1 MLKEDNFFGSYFSE
15 NDRVNVLLENFTF
28 FHRPSTE
35 EQIDPKYDPPKN
47 AFHQFT
53 NWLKENEAKSAIY
66 LITGYR
72 GAGKSSFVNYVIR
85 ELNHLNKR
93 KFFQRKKQYISISIN
108 VGQENLNEIEILRL
122 IARKLFDDLQKRAIS
137 YLSVFAST
145 LSFFSLIGYIIFL
158 VNLIRFPI
166 TQNIHI
172 HDIINLFIKFEEV
185 DKIDVAIQFTWNL
198 FIPLGIGFALSLL
211 TWVLKAKTRLNIFH
225 RLKKLCRRLNSSLID
240 ETEVT
245 ISGKINNTIGAW
257 KNAKKQSWSSPPA
270 TIQEIEYELISLLD
284 RLRNTYK
291 RRRYIIIFDE
301 LDKVNPTTVEA
312 EPRELQPEYKNLSS
326 PQRLVSSRE
335 RKQQILALISNM
347 KYFLSTASAYF
358 VFIAG
363 REMYEAFQAD
373 MSDRD
378 FSLNSIFSGV
388 LNIDSF
394 LSSPRTINDT
404 AMKTE
409 QYVCRQ
415 LLPENFYTK
424 IEHDRHYDFKRK
436 YSLKNYYLYHIQNR
450 TDYIEGETYEQ
461 FCQRIWREVLFLY
474 HFVSYLSFICNGSP
488 KKLSLF
494 FEKYIRSR
502 AYLQKKENVK
512 FPKGERLSDRNPEE
526 VFYLSFG
533 YYSQL
538 KINFVHYLTYPIIQN
553 MVNRANMY
561 GDKLLVASSFLITHI
576 FKLHNNGFSWRNIE
590 QMPEVQDINKTPEIR
605 EYIGSILDFMGHSYL
620 TIIPYGLYHYKFPM
634 SISEEITF
642 QSKLS
647 GEMSALFNFSPE
659 EMKNVKKHYA
669 ELLHRRE
676 SNDENDFGSQYTSAS
691 THHSLGDIYMM
702 EENYS
707 AAIREYELA
716 IEMLDKYDKGAK
728 DDKNHLLF
736 QNRTRLKLGLAHE
749 KRRTDNSAF
758 VVYSELIDLLKKC
771 NKENKDSAQLL
782 FQNVRTMHLSL
793 LARLY
798 VLEKL
803 DTNGITAGHI
813 RKTCQMFHYLFRN
826 SGNLVKADFYR
837 KLGDILYYKN
847 SAFQNLFSVGLR
859 SGICNA
865 KECYLTSL
873 DALLSLKL
881 NAEDKD
887 DELCK
892 RIYEKVYEERSKLI
906 RKISNDVSR
915 DYVIHHIAL
924 ACESM
929 GHVSLYDYD
938 ENNWKINIRSLYNIV
953 DTFKNGKTPIEKP
966 ENYLIRALFYYKAA
980 AYMYNLSCER
990 GLSVKCHKEM
1000 LYTLVMY
1007 FRHLSDRKLQI
1018 EEVKDIITLLDYIA
1032 QRALV
1037 SIYRQKE
1044 HIYQSEENVLKWI
1057 QGKEMYEEV
1066 QYSDVSASPES
1077 EAIFY
1082 EYYTALLELY
1092 KKCPRNADLQKK
1104 LTTFYRSPIM
1114 TGKQPCQT
1122 LDTMIVN
1129 LKLKAQFNTCFLY
1142 QIFKCRNLCDITFEQ
1157 INTYMNGTMN
1167 GFAVDVFFPEY
1178 NTKGNNS
1185 EDELQ
1190 ERRKDLL
1197 EFLVADSLFCL
1208 TRIAEVLTPMRDT
1221 TLFNNSF
1228 KANIYYTLLQN
1239 STLYK
1244 RLYCFYTYGDE
1255 AYTDFLIDKSLD
1267 DKVTELSGTPT
1278 NNPNL
1283 ERRDAFFKRVAYL
1296 TRKSTPSNTYIPY
1309 LAERSIYF
1317 YTRARQMH
1325 TQGRTY
1331 QEVMRNLH
1339 FLNSDL
1345 TNDTMQFYLAAERLY
1360 WKTGEMGNRE
1370 KTLKETYKDV
1380 STYNIGNYYVETTSS
1395 D

>member
-1 MLKEDNFFGSYFSE
+1 MDKENTFQSYASE
-15 NDRVNVLLENFTF
+15 NDRINVLLENFTF

-35 EQIDPKYDPPKN
+35 EQIDPKYRPPVN

-85 ELNHLNKR
+85 NLNRPKEK
-93 KFFQRKKQYISISIN
+93 KFFQRKRQYIPISIN
-108 VGQENLNEIEILRL
+108 MGQENLKEIELLRL
-122 IARKLFDDLQKRAIS
+122 IARKLFADLQKRWIVG
-137 YLSVFAST
+137 LSVLTSVM
-145 LSFFSLIGYIIFL
+145 SF
-158 VNLIRFPI
+158 
-166 TQNIHI
+166 
-172 HDIINLFIKFEEV
+172 
-185 DKIDVAIQFTWNL
+185 
-198 FIPLGIGFALSLL
+198 LSLL
-211 TWVLKAKTRLNIFH
+211 CYFLFFILILKLSYVNAYIIAVPYSLFILCGLLLNIAGWAIKTHTRLNIYH

-245 ISGKINNTIGAW
+245 ISGKIDSVIGAW

-461 FCQRIWREVLFLY
+461 FCQRIWREALFLY

-758 VVYSELIDLLKKC
+758 VVYSELIDLLIKC
-771 NKENKDSAQLL
+771 NRENRDAAQLL
-782 FQNVRTMHLSL
+782 FRNIRTMHLAL

-813 RKTCQMFHYLFRN
+813 RKTCQMFRYLFRN

-881 NAEDKD
+881 NAGDKD

-953 DTFKNGKTPIEKP
+953 DTFKNGKTPIKKP

-1018 EEVKDIITLLDYIA
+1018 EEVKDIIALLDYIA

-1114 TGKQPCQT
+1114 TGKQSCQT

-1129 LKLKAQFNTCFLY
+1129 LKLKAQFNPCFLY

-1190 ERRKDLL
+1190 EKRKDLL

-1380 STYNIGNYYVETTSS
+1380 STYNIGNYYVETTSL

>member
-1 MLKEDNFFGSYFSE
+1 MLS
-15 NDRVNVLLENFTF
+15 L
-28 FHRPSTE
+28 
-35 EQIDPKYDPPKN
+35 
-47 AFHQFT
+47 
-53 NWLKENEAKSAIY
+53 
-66 LITGYR
+66 
-72 GAGKSSFVNYVIR
+72 
-85 ELNHLNKR
+85 ELN
-93 KFFQRKKQYISISIN
+93 
-108 VGQENLNEIEILRL
+108 
-122 IARKLFDDLQKRAIS
+122 
-137 YLSVFAST
+137 
-145 LSFFSLIGYIIFL
+145 
-158 VNLIRFPI
+158 
-166 TQNIHI
+166 
-172 HDIINLFIKFEEV
+172 
-185 DKIDVAIQFTWNL
+185 
-198 FIPLGIGFALSLL
+198 
-211 TWVLKAKTRLNIFH
+211 
-225 RLKKLCRRLNSSLID
+225 
-240 ETEVT
+240 
-245 ISGKINNTIGAW
+245 
-257 KNAKKQSWSSPPA
+257 
-270 TIQEIEYELISLLD
+270 
-284 RLRNTYK
+284 
-291 RRRYIIIFDE
+291 
-301 LDKVNPTTVEA
+301 
-312 EPRELQPEYKNLSS
+312 
-326 PQRLVSSRE
+326 
-335 RKQQILALISNM
+335 
-347 KYFLSTASAYF
+347 
-358 VFIAG
+358 AG
-363 REMYEAFQAD
+363 
-373 MSDRD
+373 
-378 FSLNSIFSGV
+378 
-388 LNIDSF
+388 
-394 LSSPRTINDT
+394 
-404 AMKTE
+404 
-409 QYVCRQ
+409 
-415 LLPENFYTK
+415 
-424 IEHDRHYDFKRK
+424 
-436 YSLKNYYLYHIQNR
+436 
-450 TDYIEGETYEQ
+450 
-461 FCQRIWREVLFLY
+461 
-474 HFVSYLSFICNGSP
+474 
-488 KKLSLF
+488 
-494 FEKYIRSR
+494 
-502 AYLQKKENVK
+502 
-512 FPKGERLSDRNPEE
+512 
-526 VFYLSFG
+526 
-533 YYSQL
+533 
-538 KINFVHYLTYPIIQN
+538 
-553 MVNRANMY
+553 
-561 GDKLLVASSFLITHI
+561 
-576 FKLHNNGFSWRNIE
+576 
-590 QMPEVQDINKTPEIR
+590 
-605 EYIGSILDFMGHSYL
+605 
-620 TIIPYGLYHYKFPM
+620 
-634 SISEEITF
+634 
-642 QSKLS
+642 
-647 GEMSALFNFSPE
+647 
-659 EMKNVKKHYA
+659 
-669 ELLHRRE
+669 
-676 SNDENDFGSQYTSAS
+676 
-691 THHSLGDIYMM
+691 
-702 EENYS
+702 
-707 AAIREYELA
+707 
-716 IEMLDKYDKGAK
+716 
-728 DDKNHLLF
+728 
-736 QNRTRLKLGLAHE
+736 
-749 KRRTDNSAF
+749 
-758 VVYSELIDLLKKC
+758 
-771 NKENKDSAQLL
+771 
-782 FQNVRTMHLSL
+782 
-793 LARLY
+793 
-798 VLEKL
+798 
-803 DTNGITAGHI
+803 
-813 RKTCQMFHYLFRN
+813 
-826 SGNLVKADFYR
+826 
-837 KLGDILYYKN
+837 
-847 SAFQNLFSVGLR
+847 
-859 SGICNA
+859 
-865 KECYLTSL
+865 
-873 DALLSLKL
+873 
-881 NAEDKD
+881 DKD

-1370 KTLKETYKDV
+1370 KALKETYKDV
-1380 STYNIGNYYVETTSS
+1380 SAYNIGNYYVETTSL

>member
-72 GAGKSSFVNYVIR
+72 GAGKSSSVNYVIR

-450 TDYIEGETYEQ
+450 IDYIEGETYEQ

-576 FKLHNNGFSWRNIE
+576 FKLHNNGFSWRDIE

-865 KECYLTSL
+865 KEYYLTSL

>member
-53 NWLKENEAKSAIY
+53 SWLKENEAKSAIY

-450 TDYIEGETYEQ
+450 TDFIEGETYEQ

-758 VVYSELIDLLKKC
+758 VVYSELIDLLIKC
-771 NKENKDSAQLL
+771 NRENRDAAQLL
-782 FQNVRTMHLSL
+782 FRNIRTMHLAL

-1370 KTLKETYKDV
+1370 KALKETYKDV
-1380 STYNIGNYYVETTSS
+1380 STYNIENYYVETTSS

>member
-1 MLKEDNFFGSYFSE
+1 MSYKNSIFESFSSE
-15 NDRVNVLLENFTF
+15 NDRINVLLENFTF

-35 EQIDPKYDPPKN
+35 EQIDPKYRPPVN

-211 TWVLKAKTRLNIFH
+211 TWVLKAKTRLNIYH

-245 ISGKINNTIGAW
+245 ISGKINSTIGAW

-782 FQNVRTMHLSL
+782 FQNVRTMHLAL

-881 NAEDKD
+881 NAGDKD

-953 DTFKNGKTPIEKP
+953 DTFKNGKTPIKKP

-1360 WKTGEMGNRE
+1360 WKTGEMGNRD
-1370 KTLKETYKDV
+1370 KALKETYKDV

>member
-1 MLKEDNFFGSYFSE
+1 MDKENTFQSYASE
-15 NDRVNVLLENFTF
+15 NDRINVLLENFTF

-35 EQIDPKYDPPKN
+35 EQIDPKYRPPVN

-85 ELNHLNKR
+85 NLNRPKEK
-93 KFFQRKKQYISISIN
+93 KFFQRKRQYIPISIN
-108 VGQENLNEIEILRL
+108 MGQENLKEIELLRL
-122 IARKLFDDLQKRAIS
+122 IARKLFADLQKRWIVG
-137 YLSVFAST
+137 LSVLTSVM
-145 LSFFSLIGYIIFL
+145 SF
-158 VNLIRFPI
+158 
-166 TQNIHI
+166 
-172 HDIINLFIKFEEV
+172 
-185 DKIDVAIQFTWNL
+185 
-198 FIPLGIGFALSLL
+198 LSLL
-211 TWVLKAKTRLNIFH
+211 CYFLFFILILKLSYVNAYIIAVPYSLFILCGLLLNIAGWAIKTHTRLNIYH

-245 ISGKINNTIGAW
+245 ISGKIDSVIGAW

-461 FCQRIWREVLFLY
+461 FCQRIWREALFLY

-803 DTNGITAGHI
+803 DTNGITLEHI
-813 RKTCQMFHYLFRN
+813 RAVCNMFRYLFYN
-826 SGNLVKADFYR
+826 SGALIKADFYR

-847 SAFQNLFSVGLR
+847 QTFEYLFDVAFPG
-859 SGICNA
+859 GICNA
-865 KECYLTSL
+865 KKCYLISL
-873 DALLSLKL
+873 DALLSLNL
-881 NAEDKD
+881 TAEDNN
-887 DELCK
+887 LCQE
-892 RIYEKVYEERSKLI
+892 IYQKVYKERSKLI
-906 RKISNDVSR
+906 EKTNSDDISR

-924 ACESM
+924 GCESM
-929 GHVSLYDYD
+929 GHISLYDYD
-938 ENNWKINIRSLYNIV
+938 ESNWKVDIRSLYNIV
-953 DTFKNGKTPIEKP
+953 DTFIEDKIPIAKP
-966 ENYLIRALFYYKAA
+966 KNYLIRALFYYKAA

-1000 LYTLVMY
+1000 LYTLVIY
-1007 FRHLSDRKLQI
+1007 FRHLSEDKLKDD
-1018 EEVKDIITLLDYIA
+1018 EVEKIIGLLDYIA
-1032 QRALV
+1032 KRAMV

-1057 QGKEMYEEV
+1057 QSKEMFEEV

-1077 EAIFY
+1077 EEVFY
-1082 EYYTALLELY
+1082 KYYTALLELY
-1092 KKCPRNADLQKK
+1092 KEYPENTLLQKK
-1104 LTTFYRSPIM
+1104 LKDFYRSPIM

-1122 LDTMIVN
+1122 LNTMIIN
-1129 LKLKAQFNTCFLY
+1129 LKLKAQFNTCFLS
-1142 QIFKCRNLCDITFEQ
+1142 QIFKCDNLCEIKFKQ
-1157 INTYMNGTMN
+1157 IDTYMNGAMN

-1178 NTKGNNS
+1178 GNNKTK
-1185 EDELQ
+1185 DELQ

>member
-1 MLKEDNFFGSYFSE
+1 M
-15 NDRVNVLLENFTF
+15 
-28 FHRPSTE
+28 E
-35 EQIDPKYDPPKN
+35 E
-47 AFHQFT
+47 
-53 NWLKENEAKSAIY
+53 
-66 LITGYR
+66 R
-72 GAGKSSFVNYVIR
+72 
-85 ELNHLNKR
+85 
-93 KFFQRKKQYISISIN
+93 
-108 VGQENLNEIEILRL
+108 QET
-122 IARKLFDDLQKRAIS
+122 KL
-137 YLSVFAST
+137 VFAACY
-145 LSFFSLIGYIIFL
+145 L
-158 VNLIRFPI
+158 
-166 TQNIHI
+166 
-172 HDIINLFIKFEEV
+172 
-185 DKIDVAIQFTWNL
+185 
-198 FIPLGIGFALSLL
+198 
-211 TWVLKAKTRLNIFH
+211 
-225 RLKKLCRRLNSSLID
+225 
-240 ETEVT
+240 
-245 ISGKINNTIGAW
+245 
-257 KNAKKQSWSSPPA
+257 
-270 TIQEIEYELISLLD
+270 QEIEYELISLLD

-502 AYLQKKENVK
+502 AYLQKKENVR

-561 GDKLLVASSFLITHI
+561 GDKLLIASSFLITHI

-676 SNDENDFGSQYTSAS
+676 SNDENDFGSQYTFAS

-758 VVYSELIDLLKKC
+758 VVYSELIDLLIKC
-771 NKENKDSAQLL
+771 NRENRDAAQLL
-782 FQNVRTMHLSL
+782 FRNIRTMHLAL

-881 NAEDKD
+881 NAGDKD

-953 DTFKNGKTPIEKP
+953 DTFKNGKTPIKKP

-1370 KTLKETYKDV
+1370 KALKETYKDV

>member
-1 MLKEDNFFGSYFSE
+1 M
-15 NDRVNVLLENFTF
+15 
-28 FHRPSTE
+28 
-35 EQIDPKYDPPKN
+35 
-47 AFHQFT
+47 
-53 NWLKENEAKSAIY
+53 
-66 LITGYR
+66 
-72 GAGKSSFVNYVIR
+72 
-85 ELNHLNKR
+85 
-93 KFFQRKKQYISISIN
+93 
-108 VGQENLNEIEILRL
+108 RL
-122 IARKLFDDLQKRAIS
+122 IARKLFDDLQERSIY
-137 YLSVFAST
+137 YLSVITSI

-158 VNLIRFPI
+158 VNLIRFPV

-172 HDIINLFIKFEEV
+172 HDIINLYIKPGEA
-185 DKIDVAIQFTWNL
+185 DKIDCAIQLMWNL
-198 FIPLGIGFALSLL
+198 YAPLGIAFAFSLL
-211 TWVLKAKTRLNIFH
+211 TWLLKAKTRLNIYH

-284 RLRNTYK
+284 RLRNIYK

-450 TDYIEGETYEQ
+450 IDYIEGETYEQ

-512 FPKGERLSDRNPEE
+512 FPKGERLSDRNLEE

-758 VVYSELIDLLKKC
+758 VVYSELIDLLIKC
-771 NKENKDSAQLL
+771 NRENRDAAQLL
-782 FQNVRTMHLSL
+782 FRNIRTMHLAL

-813 RKTCQMFHYLFRN
+813 RKTCQMFRYLFRN

-881 NAEDKD
+881 NAGDKD

-953 DTFKNGKTPIEKP
+953 DTFKNGKTPIKKP

-1018 EEVKDIITLLDYIA
+1018 EEVKDIIALLDYIA

-1092 KKCPRNADLQKK
+1092 KKCPRNADLQRK

-1122 LDTMIVN
+1122 LYTMIVN

-1380 STYNIGNYYVETTSS
+1380 STYNIGNYYVETTSL

>member
-450 TDYIEGETYEQ
+450 TDFIEGETYEQ

-758 VVYSELIDLLKKC
+758 VVYSELIDLLIKC
-771 NKENKDSAQLL
+771 NRENRDAAQLL
-782 FQNVRTMHLSL
+782 FRNIRTMHLAL

-1104 LTTFYRSPIM
+1104 LTAFYRSPIM

-1142 QIFKCRNLCDITFEQ
+1142 QIFKCKNLCDITFEQ

-1370 KTLKETYKDV
+1370 KALKETYKDV
-1380 STYNIGNYYVETTSS
+1380 STYNIENYYVETTSS

>member
-1 MLKEDNFFGSYFSE
+1 MLS
-15 NDRVNVLLENFTF
+15 L
-28 FHRPSTE
+28 
-35 EQIDPKYDPPKN
+35 
-47 AFHQFT
+47 
-53 NWLKENEAKSAIY
+53 
-66 LITGYR
+66 
-72 GAGKSSFVNYVIR
+72 
-85 ELNHLNKR
+85 ELN
-93 KFFQRKKQYISISIN
+93 
-108 VGQENLNEIEILRL
+108 
-122 IARKLFDDLQKRAIS
+122 
-137 YLSVFAST
+137 
-145 LSFFSLIGYIIFL
+145 
-158 VNLIRFPI
+158 
-166 TQNIHI
+166 
-172 HDIINLFIKFEEV
+172 
-185 DKIDVAIQFTWNL
+185 
-198 FIPLGIGFALSLL
+198 
-211 TWVLKAKTRLNIFH
+211 
-225 RLKKLCRRLNSSLID
+225 
-240 ETEVT
+240 
-245 ISGKINNTIGAW
+245 
-257 KNAKKQSWSSPPA
+257 
-270 TIQEIEYELISLLD
+270 
-284 RLRNTYK
+284 
-291 RRRYIIIFDE
+291 
-301 LDKVNPTTVEA
+301 
-312 EPRELQPEYKNLSS
+312 
-326 PQRLVSSRE
+326 
-335 RKQQILALISNM
+335 
-347 KYFLSTASAYF
+347 
-358 VFIAG
+358 AG
-363 REMYEAFQAD
+363 
-373 MSDRD
+373 
-378 FSLNSIFSGV
+378 
-388 LNIDSF
+388 
-394 LSSPRTINDT
+394 
-404 AMKTE
+404 
-409 QYVCRQ
+409 
-415 LLPENFYTK
+415 
-424 IEHDRHYDFKRK
+424 
-436 YSLKNYYLYHIQNR
+436 
-450 TDYIEGETYEQ
+450 
-461 FCQRIWREVLFLY
+461 
-474 HFVSYLSFICNGSP
+474 
-488 KKLSLF
+488 
-494 FEKYIRSR
+494 
-502 AYLQKKENVK
+502 
-512 FPKGERLSDRNPEE
+512 
-526 VFYLSFG
+526 
-533 YYSQL
+533 
-538 KINFVHYLTYPIIQN
+538 
-553 MVNRANMY
+553 
-561 GDKLLVASSFLITHI
+561 
-576 FKLHNNGFSWRNIE
+576 
-590 QMPEVQDINKTPEIR
+590 
-605 EYIGSILDFMGHSYL
+605 
-620 TIIPYGLYHYKFPM
+620 
-634 SISEEITF
+634 
-642 QSKLS
+642 
-647 GEMSALFNFSPE
+647 
-659 EMKNVKKHYA
+659 
-669 ELLHRRE
+669 
-676 SNDENDFGSQYTSAS
+676 
-691 THHSLGDIYMM
+691 
-702 EENYS
+702 
-707 AAIREYELA
+707 
-716 IEMLDKYDKGAK
+716 
-728 DDKNHLLF
+728 
-736 QNRTRLKLGLAHE
+736 
-749 KRRTDNSAF
+749 
-758 VVYSELIDLLKKC
+758 
-771 NKENKDSAQLL
+771 
-782 FQNVRTMHLSL
+782 
-793 LARLY
+793 
-798 VLEKL
+798 
-803 DTNGITAGHI
+803 
-813 RKTCQMFHYLFRN
+813 
-826 SGNLVKADFYR
+826 
-837 KLGDILYYKN
+837 
-847 SAFQNLFSVGLR
+847 
-859 SGICNA
+859 
-865 KECYLTSL
+865 
-873 DALLSLKL
+873 
-881 NAEDKD
+881 DKD

-953 DTFKNGKTPIEKP
+953 DTFKNGKTPIKNP

-1197 EFLVADSLFCL
+1197 EFLVAASLFCL

>member
-245 ISGKINNTIGAW
+245 ISGKINSTIGAW

-284 RLRNTYK
+284 RLRNIYK

-358 VFIAG
+358 IFIAG

-803 DTNGITAGHI
+803 DTNGITLEHI
-813 RKTCQMFHYLFRN
+813 RAVCNMFRYLFYN
-826 SGNLVKADFYR
+826 SGALIKADFYR

-847 SAFQNLFSVGLR
+847 QTFEYLFDVAFPG
-859 SGICNA
+859 GICNA
-865 KECYLTSL
+865 KKCYLISL
-873 DALLSLKL
+873 DALLSLNL
-881 NAEDKD
+881 TAEDNN
-887 DELCK
+887 LCQE
-892 RIYEKVYEERSKLI
+892 IYQKVYKERSKLI
-906 RKISNDVSR
+906 EKTNSDDISR

>member
-1 MLKEDNFFGSYFSE
+1 M
-15 NDRVNVLLENFTF
+15 
-28 FHRPSTE
+28 
-35 EQIDPKYDPPKN
+35 
-47 AFHQFT
+47 
-53 NWLKENEAKSAIY
+53 
-66 LITGYR
+66 
-72 GAGKSSFVNYVIR
+72 
-85 ELNHLNKR
+85 
-93 KFFQRKKQYISISIN
+93 
-108 VGQENLNEIEILRL
+108 RL
-122 IARKLFDDLQKRAIS
+122 IARKLFDDLQKKGIS

-211 TWVLKAKTRLNIFH
+211 TWLLKAKTRLNIFH

-284 RLRNTYK
+284 RLRNIYK

-758 VVYSELIDLLKKC
+758 VVYSELIDLLIKC
-771 NKENKDSAQLL
+771 NRENRDAAQLL
-782 FQNVRTMHLSL
+782 FRNIRTMHLAL

-803 DTNGITAGHI
+803 DTNGITLEHI
-813 RKTCQMFHYLFRN
+813 RAACSTFRYLFYN
-826 SGNLVKADFYR
+826 SGALIKADFYR

-847 SAFQNLFSVGLR
+847 QTFEYLFDVAFPR
-859 SGICNA
+859 GICDA
-865 KECYLTSL
+865 KTCYLISL
-873 DALLSLKL
+873 DALLSLNL
-881 NAEDKD
+881 TAEDNN
-887 DELCK
+887 LCQE
-892 RIYEKVYEERSKLI
+892 IYQRVYEERSKLI
-906 RKISNDVSR
+906 GKANNNNISR

-924 ACESM
+924 GCESM
-929 GHVSLYDYD
+929 GHISLSDYD
-938 ENNWKINIRSLYNIV
+938 ENNWKVDIRSLYNIV
-953 DTFKNGKTPIEKP
+953 DTFIEDKIPIAKP
-966 ENYLIRALFYYKAA
+966 KNYLIRALFYYKAA

-1018 EEVKDIITLLDYIA
+1018 EEVKDIIALLDYIA

-1104 LTTFYRSPIM
+1104 LATFYRSPIM
-1114 TGKQPCQT
+1114 TGKQSCQT

-1142 QIFKCRNLCDITFEQ
+1142 QIFKCGNLCDITFEQ

-1178 NTKGNNS
+1178 NTKGNNT

-1228 KANIYYTLLQN
+1228 KANIYYSLLQH

-1255 AYTDFLIDKSLD
+1255 AYTDLLIDKSL
-1267 DKVTELSGTPT
+1267 KSEVTALSDPPT

-1283 ERRDAFFKRVAYL
+1283 DRRDAFFKRVAYL

-1380 STYNIGNYYVETTSS
+1380 STYNIGNYYVETTSL